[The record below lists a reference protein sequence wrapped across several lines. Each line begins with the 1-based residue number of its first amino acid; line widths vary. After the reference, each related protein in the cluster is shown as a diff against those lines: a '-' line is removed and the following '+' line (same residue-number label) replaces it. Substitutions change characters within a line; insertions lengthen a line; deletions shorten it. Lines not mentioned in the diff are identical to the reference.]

1 MGKGAW
7 KGDINFTPGTSD
19 NVVRRELRICAGSE
33 YDADLEMIDG
43 SLAAGQPREFHTAS
57 LPGTP
62 GAIIS
67 IRIYAITGDDLEND
81 SQALSVQ
88 RPAV

>member
-1 MGKGAW
+1 M
-7 KGDINFTPGTSD
+7 

-33 YDADLEMIDG
+33 YDADLETIDG
-43 SLAAGQPREFHTAS
+43 SLAVGQPPEFHTAS

-88 RPAV
+88 RTAV